1 MNKDKNLINKVNPS
15 SVNNSNASI
24 IVQFTVYTSEEY
36 LSALLNDLGEN
47 NLNIS
52 AFYISEN
59 NKQLKFVFIIGE
71 DDVQSSSDVN
81 ITRSIL
87 KQNRFKFDETKVV
100 RISTPNNP
108 GLLAYHYSELIKN
121 LTVYNSYIGEDGSI
135 IYETCCPTK
144 TLKAVN
150 ELS

>member
-1 MNKDKNLINKVNPS
+1 MNKDKNLINKVNS
-15 SVNNSNASI
+15 SNANNSSASI
-24 IVQFTVYTSEEY
+24 VVQFTVYTSEEY
-36 LSALLNDLGEN
+36 LSALLNTLGEN

-52 AFYISEN
+52 AYYMSEN
-59 NKQLKFVFIIGE
+59 NRQLKFVFIVGE

-87 KQNRFKFDETKVV
+87 KQNRFNFDETKVV
-100 RISTPNNP
+100 RLSTPNNV
-108 GLLAYHYSELIKN
+108 GLLAYHYSELIRN
-121 LTVYNSYIGEDGSI
+121 LTIYNSYIGEDGSI

-150 ELS
+150 ELY

>member
-15 SVNNSNASI
+15 SMNNSNASI

-59 NKQLKFVFIIGE
+59 NKQLKFVFIVGE

-81 ITRSIL
+81 VTRSIL

-100 RISTPNNP
+100 RISTPNNA

>member
-100 RISTPNNP
+100 RISTPNTP

>member
-1 MNKDKNLINKVNPS
+1 MNKDKNSINKVNSS

-36 LSALLNDLGEN
+36 LSALLNTLGEN

-52 AFYISEN
+52 AYYISEN
-59 NKQLKFVFIIGE
+59 NKQLKFVFIVGE
-71 DDVQSSSDVN
+71 GNIQSSNDVN

-100 RISTPNNP
+100 RLTTPNNV

-150 ELS
+150 

>member
-15 SVNNSNASI
+15 SLNNSNASI

-52 AFYISEN
+52 AYYISEN
-59 NKQLKFVFIIGE
+59 NKQLKFVFIVGE

>member
-52 AFYISEN
+52 AYYISEN
-59 NKQLKFVFIIGE
+59 NKQLKFVFIVGE

>member
-1 MNKDKNLINKVNPS
+1 MDKDKNLINKVNS
-15 SVNNSNASI
+15 SSANNSNASI

-36 LSALLNDLGEN
+36 LSTLLNTLGEN

-52 AFYISEN
+52 AYYISEN
-59 NKQLKFVFIIGE
+59 NKQLKFVFIVGE

-100 RISTPNNP
+100 RLSTSNNV

>member
-1 MNKDKNLINKVNPS
+1 MNKDKNLSAN
-15 SVNNSNASI
+15 I

-36 LSALLNDLGEN
+36 LSALLNTLGEN

-52 AFYISEN
+52 AYYISEN
-59 NKQLKFVFIIGE
+59 NKQLKFVFIVGE
-71 DDVQSSSDVN
+71 DSVQSLSDVN
-81 ITRSIL
+81 IARSIL
-87 KQNRFKFDETKVV
+87 KQNKFKFDETKVV
-100 RISTPNNP
+100 RLPTPNNV

>member
-52 AFYISEN
+52 AYYISEN
-59 NKQLKFVFIIGE
+59 NKQLKFVFIVGE
-71 DDVQSSSDVN
+71 NDVQSSRDVN

-100 RISTPNNP
+100 RISTPNNA
-108 GLLAYHYSELIKN
+108 GLLVYHYSELIKN

-150 ELS
+150 GLS

>member
-59 NKQLKFVFIIGE
+59 NKQLKFVFIVGE

-81 ITRSIL
+81 VTRSIL

-100 RISTPNNP
+100 RISTPNNS

>member
-59 NKQLKFVFIIGE
+59 NKQLKFVFIVGE

-100 RISTPNNP
+100 RISTPNNT

>member
-1 MNKDKNLINKVNPS
+1 MNKDKNLTNKVNPS
-15 SVNNSNASI
+15 SMNNSNASI

-59 NKQLKFVFIIGE
+59 NKQLKFVFIVGE
-71 DDVQSSSDVN
+71 DDVQSSNDVN

-100 RISTPNNP
+100 RISTPNNS

>member
-52 AFYISEN
+52 AYYISEN
-59 NKQLKFVFIIGE
+59 NKQLKFVFIVGE

-100 RISTPNNP
+100 RISTPNNS

>member
-1 MNKDKNLINKVNPS
+1 MNKDKNSINKVNTS
-15 SVNNSNASI
+15 SASSSNASI

-36 LSALLNDLGEN
+36 LCTLLNTLGEN

-52 AFYISEN
+52 AYYISQD
-59 NKQLKFVFIIGE
+59 NKQLKFVFIVGE
-71 DDVQSSSDVN
+71 NTIQSSSDVN

-87 KQNRFKFDETKVV
+87 KQNRFNFDETKVV
-100 RISTPNNP
+100 RLSTPNNV
-108 GLLAYHYSELIKN
+108 GLLAYHYNKLIKS
-121 LTVYNSYIGEDGSI
+121 LRVCNSYIGENGSI